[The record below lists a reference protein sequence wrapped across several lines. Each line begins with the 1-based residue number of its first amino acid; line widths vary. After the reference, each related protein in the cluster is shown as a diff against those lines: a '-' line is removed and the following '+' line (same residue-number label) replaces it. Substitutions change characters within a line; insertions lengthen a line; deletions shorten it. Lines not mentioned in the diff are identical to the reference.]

1 MMAWNYRIRVGSP
14 RTIWVA
20 FFRQSR
26 LVLPTGTKLNSGAKP
41 RSSMH
46 APLKQP
52 IAADPEWERLA
63 EKLSRARLPAG
74 VTLRLWNGFE
84 LNLGGPEP
92 VCILQVNTPAGLRAL
107 LFRPNSLKLGEAYIY
122 GDCDVIGDLRDIFPI
137 ADTLI
142 DGRSTLTDKVRAGRF
157 LLRHLFQR
165 DEKKHA
171 AKLRGDRAS
180 RDRTRKAISYHYD
193 LPVAFWRLWLDRQ
206 LVYSCAYFE
215 EANATLEEAQAA
227 KLDLICRK
235 LRLRPGERFLDMGC
249 GWGALIRHAAKNYG
263 VKAVGVTLSPEQA
276 KFAAEEI
283 QKQGLTENCKVE
295 VRDFFEAEELGPF
308 DKIASVGSV
317 EHVQSLDRYFD
328 YACRLLVP
336 GGWFLNHG
344 ITTSPTDPLREGDSF
359 LDRYVFPDYHLASI
373 GETVRAA
380 EDAGFDVRDVENLG
394 EHYARTLQFWHERL
408 VQARPQVEELT
419 DPVRYRIFDL
429 YLAGSIYE
437 FRVGRLHLHQT
448 LLFKPKSGESLA
460 PQTRHEWYRQ

>member
-1 MMAWNYRIRVGSP
+1 
-14 RTIWVA
+14 
-20 FFRQSR
+20 
-26 LVLPTGTKLNSGAKP
+26 
-41 RSSMH
+41 MH
-46 APLKQP
+46 APLKELSV
-52 IAADPEWERLA
+52 ADPELERLA
-63 EKLSRARLPAG
+63 EKLSRAGLPAG

-84 LNLGGPEP
+84 LNLGGPQS
-92 VCILQVNTPAGLRAL
+92 VCTLQVNTPAGLRAL

-137 ADTLI
+137 ADALI
-142 DGRSTLTDKVRAGRF
+142 DGRTTLTDKIRAGRF

-165 DEKKHA
+165 DDKKHG
-171 AKLRGDRAS
+171 AKLWGNRAS
-180 RDRTRKAISYHYD
+180 RERTQKAIRYHYD

-206 LVYSCAYFE
+206 LVYSCAYFA
-215 EANATLEEAQAA
+215 EANATLEEAQTA
-227 KLDLICRK
+227 KLDLVCRK

-283 QKQGLTENCKVE
+283 QRQGLAENCTVE
-295 VRDFFEAEELGPF
+295 VRNFFDADRLGPF

-328 YACRLLVP
+328 YAYRLLEP

-344 ITTSPTDPLREGDSF
+344 ITTSPTHPLRAGDSF
-359 LDRYVFPDYHLASI
+359 LDRYVFPDYHLESI

-380 EDAGFDVRDVENLG
+380 EDAGFDVRDVENLR
-394 EHYARTLQFWHERL
+394 EHYARTLEFWHERL
-408 VQARPQVEELT
+408 VQARAEVEGLT

-448 LLFKPKSGESLA
+448 LLFKPKRGESLA
-460 PQTRHEWYRQ
+460 PQTRHEWYRR